1 MGLWLWSL
9 SYSTNGTKGKI
20 IFPIVGSLFR
30 PQNSLLLLHKSIQKL
45 RNHFLSSVLVVLPE
59 DLRLHEILVKLA
71 SLFDFA
77 LHKLT
82 TEPVVLVYRLQKL
95 FFGERL

>member
-1 MGLWLWSL
+1 
-9 SYSTNGTKGKI
+9 
-20 IFPIVGSLFR
+20 
-30 PQNSLLLLHKSIQKL
+30 
-45 RNHFLSSVLVVLPE
+45 VVLPE

-82 TEPVVLVYRLQKL
+82 TEPVVLVDRLQKL